1 MGLLGATNRSKSLAP
16 TKNIEIQRE
25 TLVSQAF
32 EKYKNANA
40 RAKIYRYQRY
50 MVAAQPHGVGR
61 LYNTIDRDVFSQVS

>member
-1 MGLLGATNRSKSLAP
+1 M
-16 TKNIEIQRE
+16 
-25 TLVSQAF
+25 LVSQAF

-40 RAKIYRYQRY
+40 RAKIYIDIKGN